1 MTPQRKSF
9 LLGLVAVLVVLR
21 FVVVPIYQWQQ
32 EAIASNERLASNL
45 EKSRRLL
52 EDQDAHARIERL
64 QERVQ
69 SLEAKLPTG
78 ITDLNLQV
86 QVNTMLETSLE
97 QAGLREISRA
107 WSFGDQTPRLAELR
121 LAVAGHF
128 YDIVQWLHEIE
139 TRQQPLRVA
148 ELQIN
153 RVGSSRNGEVNA
165 ILVLRQWV
173 LPQPASVEAGTDE

>member
-1 MTPQRKSF
+1 MTSQRKSL
-9 LLGLVAVLVVLR
+9 LLGLVVVLVVLR
-21 FVVVPIYQWQQ
+21 FVVVPVYQWQQ

-52 EDQDAHARIERL
+52 EDQGAQERIERL
-64 QERVQ
+64 RERVQ
-69 SLEAKLPTG
+69 SLEAKLPSG
-78 ITDLNLQV
+78 ITDLDLQV
-86 QVNTMLETSLE
+86 RVNTMLENSLE

-121 LAVAGHF
+121 LAVRGHF
-128 YDIVQWLHEIE
+128 YDVVQWLHKME
-139 TRQQPLRVA
+139 TREQPLRVA

-153 RVGSSRNGEVNA
+153 QTGGSRSGEVNA

-173 LPQPASVEAGTDE
+173 LPQPSTGEASTDG